1 MFFFSPRLE
10 TRKSLGVHF
19 SSVSGKRF
27 RSHFRTRVTKRNG
40 KDENFSTKSGERGRE
55 TTAKLESKKRKNK
68 VRKLE
73 VKLTYPRERGKGRER
88 EGEGGR
94 GRERERKE
102 EEVER
107 SPDAT
112 RIHGIII

>member
-55 TTAKLESKKRKNK
+55 TTAKLEGKKRKNK

-88 EGEGGR
+88 EGEEGR
-94 GRERERKE
+94 GRERKKRWKE
-102 EEVER
+102 VR
-107 SPDAT
+107 TT
-112 RIHGIII
+112 RRGSTG